1 MVRKAYWLRQKL
13 KLAYSG
19 SRVIRRMDPLVCAV
33 EGSSIGYGSQRC
45 RCCFS
50 SANCAVHGS
59 FRARSRQGLCQ
70 PMEEKV
76 DQFLTSKLVMGRR
89 QSEGL
94 DAHFDNRV
102 LMFPSVIAIVVAL
115 TIFSVK
121 NGLLEK
127 GSQRPRNDSV
137 IW

>member
-1 MVRKAYWLRQKL
+1 VCRGGLLHWAQKPGMRAAVFL
-13 KLAYSG
+13 PAIVQCMGPFMTGAAESMPADGGKSG
-19 SRVIRRMDPLVCAV
+19 P
-33 EGSSIGYGSQRC
+33 GFY
-45 RCCFS
+45 
-50 SANCAVHGS
+50 
-59 FRARSRQGLCQ
+59 
-70 PMEEKV
+70 
-76 DQFLTSKLVMGRR
+76 R

>member
-1 MVRKAYWLRQKL
+1 MRAAVFLPAIVQCMGPFI
-13 KLAYSG
+13 G
-19 SRVIRRMDPLVCAV
+19 S
-33 EGSSIGYGSQRC
+33 Y
-45 RCCFS
+45 
-50 SANCAVHGS
+50 
-59 FRARSRQGLCQ
+59 
-70 PMEEKV
+70 
-76 DQFLTSKLVMGRR
+76 R
-89 QSEGL
+89 QSDGL

-115 TIFSVK
+115 TIFSMK

>member
-1 MVRKAYWLRQKL
+1 
-13 KLAYSG
+13 
-19 SRVIRRMDPLVCAV
+19 
-33 EGSSIGYGSQRC
+33 
-45 RCCFS
+45 
-50 SANCAVHGS
+50 
-59 FRARSRQGLCQ
+59 
-70 PMEEKV
+70 
-76 DQFLTSKLVMGRR
+76 MGRR

-137 IW
+137 IWWLPSAALLTELIVLSAWKSPRISNRLSPEKIITLGKG